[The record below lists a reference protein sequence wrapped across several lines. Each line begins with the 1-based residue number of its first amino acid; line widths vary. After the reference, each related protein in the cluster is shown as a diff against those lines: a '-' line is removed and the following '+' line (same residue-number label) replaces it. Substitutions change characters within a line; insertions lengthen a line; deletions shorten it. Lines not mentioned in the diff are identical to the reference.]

1 MGSIINV
8 HLDKGIDCIL
18 GKFAGDTKLGG
29 RADLFEGR
37 KVLQGDLD
45 RLHQCAEPTRP
56 EFFSLKEQCCSGTA
70 AQGGGGVTIPGGV
83 QGPWGCGTEGCGQWT
98 WWGVLGL
105 GLGIL
110 VVFSNLN
117 GSLNL

>member
-1 MGSIINV
+1 MLCMGLGHAQTFPLLGNPLFLSQF
-8 HLDKGIDCIL
+8 HDFRLDI
-18 GKFAGDTKLGG
+18 
-29 RADLFEGR
+29 R
-37 KVLQGDLD
+37 KYS
-45 RLHQCAEPTRP
+45 
-56 EFFSLKEQCCSGTA
+56 SLKEQCCSGTA